1 YVYDSLQIAT
11 GQVGSTVQA
20 STAPN
25 IDTNSK
31 YWEKDTT
38 ENTKS
43 SVEIAPDGSSVLKV
57 YYRLKPY
64 TFVFDVSGP
73 TSMN

>member
-1 YVYDSLQIAT
+1 VPYTIVYYKQEYDNVNKTTRYVYDSLQIAT

-43 SVEIAPDGSSVLKV
+43 SVEIAPDGSSVLK
-57 YYRLKPY
+57 
-64 TFVFDVSGP
+64 
-73 TSMN
+73 